1 MSKFPELMNEI
12 ATLKNECIT
21 ATKQV
26 SENDEKIHA
35 SIDKTVDNLES
46 SLDVCSYPNR
56 EVQIPLSKIYTEDI
70 PHEHNDELMIK
81 VVDRFNS
88 FKSAFENTS
97 QKLTDLIHDYRKKL
111 NDLGEPVTNIKNETD
126 KLYPK
131 FKEAINILAQPLS
144 IVVEGFEVEEFRKKN
159 FKDKEVLSKF
169 RELLD
174 QLKATFEKYNPALN
188 SFNEVSINLF
198 ETVSQSGDSFS
209 NFIEEKML
217 EKIKQIPGILNEGIA
232 IIPETSKSLNKF
244 NEEIKNKGGDR
255 EAKYDEILTKVLNVT
270 RKIDNQVFNSS
281 KSIENDF
288 RTLEGK
294 VSTVKKDIEGKGDSF
309 NQYVKILKEEG
320 KKIIDIV
327 NEIRKLFD
335 KGPVQIKFDDKDIQF
350 PFYEYAKRLNKGFEK
365 IEEIKEE
372 VQKPMKLVMVVL
384 GDQINTV
391 TLDLLFIMD
400 ITESMQDLLDETRDS
415 IKYILD
421 KIKRDCPGI
430 DVRFA
435 YEGYRD
441 FADLKEGQV
450 YYTIDFETDMDVF
463 KSKLDEITCIGGG
476 DDAEDVAGGLN
487 AGLNMNWRSNARYAI
502 LIADAPGHGNQY
514 HTNEVQDDYE
524 SGDPNGLVL
533 EDIMEKYADNNI
545 NLCLT
550 KIDDYTDIMFEKMTK
565 AYKARSEKSTDK
577 PKIEIIEYEDD
588 EEIEA
593 KEKEEKEKKE
603 GKESKEK
610 KEKKRTMGNLV
621 AKTAIEIYNQYS
633 QKAEKANK

>member
-1 MSKFPELMNEI
+1 MNEI
-12 ATLKNECIT
+12 AKLKNECIIS
-21 ATKQV
+21 TKQV
-26 SENDEKIHA
+26 SENDEKIHQN
-35 SIDKTVDNLES
+35 IDKTVDNLEG
-46 SLDVCSYPNR
+46 SLDVCNYPNR

-70 PHEHNDELMIK
+70 PHANNDELMIK

-88 FKSAFENTS
+88 FKTAFEGTS
-97 QKLTDLIHDYRKKL
+97 QKLTELIYAYRQKL
-111 NDLGEPVTNIKNETD
+111 IGLAEPVSGIKNETD

-159 FKDKEVLSKF
+159 FKNPDVLNKF
-169 RELLD
+169 KQLLEE
-174 QLKATFEKYNPALN
+174 LKAAFEKYNPTLN
-188 SFNEVSINLF
+188 SFNEVTNNCF
-198 ETVSQSGDSFS
+198 DTVSQSGNSFS

-217 EKIKQIPGILNEGIA
+217 EKIKQIPGILNDGIS
-232 IIPETSKSLNKF
+232 IIPETSKNLNKF
-244 NEEIKNKGGDR
+244 NEEIKSKEGDTQKER
-255 EAKYDEILTKVLNVT
+255 EDKYDEILTKVLNMT
-270 RKIDNQVFNSS
+270 RKIDNQVYNSS

-288 RTLEGK
+288 KTLEEK
-294 VSTVKKDIEGKGDSF
+294 VSSVKKDIEGKGDSF
-309 NQYVKILKEEG
+309 NEYVKILKDEG

-335 KGPVQIKFDDKDIQF
+335 KGPVSIKFDDKDIEF

-400 ITESMQDLLDETRDS
+400 ITESMQDLLEETRDS

-421 KIKRDCPGI
+421 KIKRDSPGI

-441 FADLKEGQV
+441 FADLKEGQK
-450 YYTIDFETDMDVF
+450 YYTIDFETDLDLF
-463 KSKLDEITCIGGG
+463 KSKLNEITAIGGG

-487 AGLNMNWRSNARYAI
+487 AGLKMNWRSNARYAI

-514 HTNEVQDDYE
+514 HDNEVQDDYGD
-524 SGDPNGLVL
+524 GDPNGLVL
-533 EDIMEKYADNNI
+533 EELMEKYVDNNI

-550 KIDDYTDIMFEKMTK
+550 KIDEYTDIMFDRMMQ
-565 AYKARSEKSTDK
+565 AYRARSEQSVDK
-577 PKIEIIEYEDD
+577 PKIEVINYDEDEDTIED
-588 EEIEA
+588 
-593 KEKEEKEKKE
+593 KNK
-603 GKESKEK
+603 K

-621 AKTAIEIYNQYS
+621 AKTAIDIYNHYS
-633 QKAEKANK
+633 QKAEKK

>member
-1 MSKFPELMNEI
+1 MSNFAELMNEI
-12 ATLKNECIT
+12 ARLKNECIIS
-21 ATKQV
+21 TKQV
-26 SENDEKIHA
+26 SENDEKIHEN
-35 SIDKTVDNLES
+35 IDKTVDNLEG
-46 SLDVCSYPNR
+46 SLDVCYYPNR

-70 PHEHNDELMIK
+70 PHANNDELMIK

-88 FKSAFENTS
+88 FKTAFEGTS
-97 QKLTDLIHDYRKKL
+97 QKLTELIYAYRQKLSDLA
-111 NDLGEPVTNIKNETD
+111 EPVNGIKNETD
-126 KLYPK
+126 SLYPK
-131 FKEAINILAQPLS
+131 FKEALNILAQPLS

-159 FKDKEVLSKF
+159 FKNEEVLNKF
-169 RELLD
+169 KQLLD
-174 QLKATFEKYNPALN
+174 QLKLAFEKYNPTLN
-188 SFNEVSINLF
+188 SFNDVTNNLF
-198 ETVSQSGDSFS
+198 DTVSQSGNSFS

-217 EKIKQIPGILNEGIA
+217 EKIKQIPGILNDGIS
-232 IIPETSKSLNKF
+232 IIPETSKNINKF
-244 NEEIKNKGGDR
+244 NEEIKAKEGDTKQER
-255 EAKYDEILTKVLNVT
+255 EDKYDEILTKVLNMT

-288 RTLEGK
+288 KSLEEK
-294 VSTVKKDIEGKGDSF
+294 VSNVKKDIEGKGDSY
-309 NQYVKILKEEG
+309 NQYVQILKDEG

-335 KGPVQIKFDDKDIQF
+335 KGPVTIKFDDKDIEF

-421 KIKRDCPGI
+421 KIKRDSPGI

-441 FADLKEGQV
+441 FADLKEGQK
-450 YYTIDFETDMDVF
+450 YYTIDFETDLDLF
-463 KSKLDEITCIGGG
+463 KSKLDEITAIGGG
-476 DDAEDVAGGLN
+476 DDAEDVAGGMN

-502 LIADAPGHGNQY
+502 LIADAPGHGKQY
-514 HTNEVQDDYE
+514 HTEEVQDDYE

-533 EDIMEKYADNNI
+533 EELMEKYVDNNI

-550 KIDDYTDIMFEKMTK
+550 RIDEYTDIMFDRMIK
-565 AYKARSEKSTDK
+565 AYKARSEKSTEK
-577 PKIEIIEYEDD
+577 PKIEVINY
-588 EEIEA
+588 
-593 KEKEEKEKKE
+593 EEKYK
-603 GKESKEK
+603 
-610 KEKKRTMGNLV
+610 M
-621 AKTAIEIYNQYS
+621 EIDNYIYCTDSLLNW
-633 QKAEKANK
+633 

>member
-1 MSKFPELMNEI
+1 MSSFPELMNEI
-12 ATLKNECIT
+12 ARQKNECIT
-21 ATKQV
+21 STKQV
-26 SENDEKIHA
+26 SENDEKIH
-35 SIDKTVDNLES
+35 SIIDKTIDSLECS
-46 SLDVCSYPNR
+46 IDVCSYPNR

-70 PHEHNDELMIK
+70 PHANNDELMIK
-81 VVDRFNS
+81 VVERFNS
-88 FKSAFENTS
+88 YKSAFEDTS
-97 QKLTDLIHDYRKKL
+97 KQLTDLIYTYRKKL
-111 NDLGEPVTNIKNETD
+111 SDLKEPVTNIKNETD

-131 FKEAINILAQPLS
+131 FKEAINILAQPLT
-144 IVVEGFEVEEFRKKN
+144 IVVEGFEVEEFRKKQ
-159 FKDKEVLSKF
+159 FKNKDVLSKF
-169 RELLD
+169 KQLLD
-174 QLKATFEKYNPALN
+174 ELKATFDKYNPALDN
-188 SFNEVSINLF
+188 FNNVTNDLF
-198 ETVSQSGDSFS
+198 TTVSQSGTSFS

-232 IIPETSKSLNKF
+232 IIPETCKNINKF
-244 NEEIKNKGGDR
+244 NQEIKKKQGDTQKER
-255 EAKYDEILTKVLNVT
+255 EDKYDEILTKALNMT
-270 RKIDNQVFNSS
+270 RKVDNQVFNSN

-288 RTLEGK
+288 KTLEQK
-294 VSTVKKDIEGKGDSF
+294 VSSVKNDIEGKGDSY
-309 NQYVKILKEEG
+309 NNYVKILKDEG

-335 KGPVQIKFDDKDIQF
+335 LGPVNLKFDDKDIEF

-365 IEEIKEE
+365 IEEIKVE

-384 GDQINTV
+384 GNQINTV

-421 KIKRDCPGI
+421 KIKRDSPGI

-441 FADLKEGQV
+441 FADLKEGQK
-450 YYTIDFETDMDVF
+450 YYTIDFETDLDLF
-463 KSKLDEITCIGGG
+463 KSKLDGIKAIGGG

-487 AGLNMNWRSNARYAI
+487 SGLNMNWRSNARYAI
-502 LIADAPGHGNQY
+502 LIADAPAHGNQY
-514 HTNEVQDDYE
+514 HNQDVQDDYG

-533 EDIMEKYADNNI
+533 EELMEKYVDNNI

-550 KIDDYTDIMFEKMTK
+550 KIDEYTDIMFDKMIK
-565 AYKARSEKSTDK
+565 AYRARSEKSKDK
-577 PKIEIIEYEDD
+577 PRIEIINYE
-588 EEIEA
+588 EEEDIDIKA
-593 KEKEEKEKKE
+593 K
-603 GKESKEK
+603 S

-633 QKAEKANK
+633 KK

>member
-1 MSKFPELMNEI
+1 MSSFAEIMNEI
-12 ATLKNECIT
+12 ARLKNECI
-21 ATKQV
+21 ASTKQV
-26 SENDEKIHA
+26 SENDEKIHE
-35 SIDKTVDNLES
+35 SIDKTVDNLEC
-46 SLDVCSYPNR
+46 SLDVCNYPNR
-56 EVQIPLSKIYTEDI
+56 EVQLPLSKIYTEEI
-70 PHEHNDELMIK
+70 PHADNDELMIK
-81 VVDRFNS
+81 VVERFNS
-88 FKSAFENTS
+88 FKSAFEESS
-97 QKLTDLIHDYRKKL
+97 QKLTDLINAYRQKL
-111 NDLGEPVTNIKNETD
+111 TGLTEPVSNIHKETD
-126 KLYPK
+126 QLYPK
-131 FKEAINILAQPLS
+131 FKEALNILAQPLS

-159 FKDKEVLSKF
+159 FKSEEVLAKF
-169 RELLD
+169 RQLLEE
-174 QLKATFEKYNPALN
+174 LKAAFEKYNPSLK
-188 SFNEVSINLF
+188 SFNDVTNDLF
-198 ETVSQSGDSFS
+198 NTVSQSGNSFS

-217 EKIKQIPGILNEGIA
+217 EKIKQIPKILNEGIA
-232 IIPETSKSLNKF
+232 AIPETSKTLNNF
-244 NEEIKNKGGDR
+244 NEEIKKKKGDTQKER
-255 EAKYDEILTKVLNVT
+255 EDKYDEILTKILNIT
-270 RKIDNQVFNSS
+270 RKVDNQVSNSS
-281 KSIENDF
+281 NSIENDF
-288 RTLEGK
+288 KTLEEK
-294 VSTVKKDIEGKGDSF
+294 VSTVKNDIEGKGDSY

-335 KGPVQIKFDDKDIQF
+335 KGPVSIKFDDKNIEF

-441 FADLKEGQV
+441 FADLKAGQK
-450 YYTIDFETDMDVF
+450 YYTIDFETDLDLF
-463 KSKLDEITCIGGG
+463 KSKLNEITAIGGG

-487 AGLNMNWRSNARYAI
+487 AGLKMNWRSNARYAI

-514 HTNEVQDDYE
+514 HESDVQDDYGN
-524 SGDPNGLVL
+524 GDPNGLVIEEL
-533 EDIMEKYADNNI
+533 MEKYVDNNI

-550 KIDDYTDIMFEKMTK
+550 KIDDYTDIMFDKMMQ
-565 AYKARSEKSTDK
+565 AYKLRSAQSKDK
-577 PKIEIIEYEDD
+577 PKIEVINYDEDD
-588 EEIEA
+588 DTIED
-593 KEKEEKEKKE
+593 KNK
-603 GKESKEK
+603 K

-633 QKAEKANK
+633 QKADKK

>member
-1 MSKFPELMNEI
+1 MAKFAEIMNEI
-12 ATLKNECIT
+12 ARLKNECIIS
-21 ATKQV
+21 TKQV
-26 SENDEKIHA
+26 SENDEKIHDN
-35 SIDKTVDNLES
+35 IDKTVDNLES
-46 SLDVCSYPNR
+46 SLDVCYYPNR

-70 PHEHNDELMIK
+70 PHSNSDELMIK

-88 FKSAFENTS
+88 FKSAFEESS
-97 QKLTDLIHDYRKKL
+97 QKLTDLIYAYRRKL
-111 NDLGEPVTNIKNETD
+111 KDLGEPVNSIKNETD
-126 KLYPK
+126 RLYPK
-131 FKEAINILAQPLS
+131 FKEAINILAQPLT

-159 FKDKEVLSKF
+159 FKNEEVLAKF
-169 RELLD
+169 RQLLEE
-174 QLKATFEKYNPALN
+174 LKAAFEKYNPALN
-188 SFNEVSINLF
+188 SFNEVTNNLF
-198 ETVSQSGDSFS
+198 DTVSQSGNSFS

-217 EKIKQIPGILNEGIA
+217 EKIKQIPGILNEGISA
-232 IIPETSKSLNKF
+232 IPQTSKSINKF
-244 NEEIKNKGGDR
+244 NEEIKKKEGDTQKER
-255 EAKYDEILTKVLNVT
+255 EDKYDEILIKVLNMT
-270 RKIDNQVFNSS
+270 RKVDNQVFNSS

-288 RTLEGK
+288 KTLEEK
-294 VSTVKKDIEGKGDSF
+294 VSNVKKDIEDKGNSY
-309 NQYVKILKEEG
+309 NEYVKILKDEG

-335 KGPVQIKFDDKDIQF
+335 KGPVNIKFDDKDIEF

-421 KIKRDCPGI
+421 KIKRDSPGI

-441 FADLKEGQV
+441 FADLKEGQK
-450 YYTIDFETDMDVF
+450 YYTIDFETDLDLF
-463 KSKLDEITCIGGG
+463 KSKLDEIRAIGGG

-514 HTNEVQDDYE
+514 HDAEVQDDYGN
-524 SGDPNGLVL
+524 GDPNGLVL
-533 EDIMEKYADNNI
+533 EELMEKYVDNNI

-550 KIDDYTDIMFEKMTK
+550 KIDEYTDIMFDRMMQ
-565 AYKARSEKSTDK
+565 AYKARSEKSQDK
-577 PKIEIIEYEDD
+577 PKIEVINYD
-588 EEIEA
+588 EEDSNMIDD
-593 KEKEEKEKKE
+593 KNKNQ
-603 GKESKEK
+603 

-621 AKTAIEIYNQYS
+621 AKTAIEIYNHYS
-633 QKAEKANK
+633 QKAEKSANQGAK

>member
-1 MSKFPELMNEI
+1 MSSFAEIMNEI
-12 ATLKNECIT
+12 ARLKNECI
-21 ATKQV
+21 ASTKQV
-26 SENDEKIHA
+26 SENDEKIHE
-35 SIDKTVDNLES
+35 SIDKTVDNLEC
-46 SLDVCSYPNR
+46 SLDVCNYPNR
-56 EVQIPLSKIYTEDI
+56 EVQLPLSKIYTEEI
-70 PHEHNDELMIK
+70 PHADNDELMIK
-81 VVDRFNS
+81 VVERFNS
-88 FKSAFENTS
+88 FKSAFEESS
-97 QKLTDLIHDYRKKL
+97 QKLTDLINAYRQKL
-111 NDLGEPVTNIKNETD
+111 TGLTEPVSNIHKETD
-126 KLYPK
+126 QLYPK
-131 FKEAINILAQPLS
+131 FKEALNILAQPLS

-159 FKDKEVLSKF
+159 FKSEEVLAKF
-169 RELLD
+169 RQLLEE
-174 QLKATFEKYNPALN
+174 LKAAFEKYNPSLK
-188 SFNEVSINLF
+188 SFNDVTNDLF
-198 ETVSQSGDSFS
+198 NTVSQSGNSFS

-217 EKIKQIPGILNEGIA
+217 EKIKQIPKILNEGIA
-232 IIPETSKSLNKF
+232 AIPETSKTINNF
-244 NEEIKNKGGDR
+244 NEEIKKKKGDTQKER
-255 EAKYDEILTKVLNVT
+255 EDKYDEILTKILNIT
-270 RKIDNQVFNSS
+270 RKVDNQVSNSS
-281 KSIENDF
+281 NSIENDF
-288 RTLEGK
+288 KTLEEK
-294 VSTVKKDIEGKGDSF
+294 VSTVKGDIEGKGDSY

-335 KGPVQIKFDDKDIQF
+335 KGPVSIKFDDKNIEF

-421 KIKRDCPGI
+421 KIKRDSPGI

-441 FADLKEGQV
+441 FADLKAGQK
-450 YYTIDFETDMDVF
+450 YYTIDFETDLDLF
-463 KSKLDEITCIGGG
+463 KSKLNEITAIGGG

-487 AGLNMNWRSNARYAI
+487 AGLKMNWRSNARYAI

-514 HTNEVQDDYE
+514 HDNEVQDDYGN
-524 SGDPNGLVL
+524 GDPNGLVI
-533 EDIMEKYADNNI
+533 EDLMEKYVDNNI

-550 KIDDYTDIMFEKMTK
+550 KIDDYTDIMFDKMMQ
-565 AYKARSEKSTDK
+565 AYKLRSAQSKDK
-577 PKIEIIEYEDD
+577 PKIEVINYDEDD
-588 EEIEA
+588 DTIED
-593 KEKEEKEKKE
+593 KNK
-603 GKESKEK
+603 K

-633 QKAEKANK
+633 QKADKK

>member
-1 MSKFPELMNEI
+1 MSSFAEIMNEI
-12 ATLKNECIT
+12 ARLKNECI
-21 ATKQV
+21 ASTKQV
-26 SENDEKIHA
+26 SENDEKIHE
-35 SIDKTVDNLES
+35 SIDKTVDNLEC
-46 SLDVCSYPNR
+46 SLDVCNYPNR
-56 EVQIPLSKIYTEDI
+56 EVQLPLSKIYTEEI
-70 PHEHNDELMIK
+70 PHADNDELMIK
-81 VVDRFNS
+81 VVERFNS
-88 FKSAFENTS
+88 FKSAFEESS
-97 QKLTDLIHDYRKKL
+97 QKLTDLINAYRQKL
-111 NDLGEPVTNIKNETD
+111 TGLTEPVSNIHKETD
-126 KLYPK
+126 QLYPK
-131 FKEAINILAQPLS
+131 FKEALNILAQPLS

-159 FKDKEVLSKF
+159 FKSEEVLAKF
-169 RELLD
+169 RQLLEE
-174 QLKATFEKYNPALN
+174 LKAAFEKYNPSLK
-188 SFNEVSINLF
+188 SFNDVTNDLF
-198 ETVSQSGDSFS
+198 NTVSQSGNSFS

-217 EKIKQIPGILNEGIA
+217 EKIKQIPKILNEGIA
-232 IIPETSKSLNKF
+232 AIPETSKTLNNF
-244 NEEIKNKGGDR
+244 NEEIKKKKGDTQKER
-255 EAKYDEILTKVLNVT
+255 EDKYDEILTKILNIT
-270 RKIDNQVFNSS
+270 RKVDNQVSNSS
-281 KSIENDF
+281 NSIENDF
-288 RTLEGK
+288 KTLEEK
-294 VSTVKKDIEGKGDSF
+294 VSTVKNDIEGKGDSY

-335 KGPVQIKFDDKDIQF
+335 KGPVSIKFDDKNIEF

-441 FADLKEGQV
+441 FADLKAGQK
-450 YYTIDFETDMDVF
+450 YYTIDFETDLDLF
-463 KSKLDEITCIGGG
+463 KSKLNEITAIGGG

-487 AGLNMNWRSNARYAI
+487 AGLKMNWRSNARYAI

-514 HTNEVQDDYE
+514 HDNEVQDDYGN
-524 SGDPNGLVL
+524 GDPNGLVI
-533 EDIMEKYADNNI
+533 EDLMEKYVDNNI

-550 KIDDYTDIMFEKMTK
+550 KIDDYTDIMFDKMMQ
-565 AYKARSEKSTDK
+565 AYKLRSAQSKDK
-577 PKIEIIEYEDD
+577 PKIEVINYEEDEDIIED
-588 EEIEA
+588 
-593 KEKEEKEKKE
+593 KNK
-603 GKESKEK
+603 K

-633 QKAEKANK
+633 QKADKK

>member
-1 MSKFPELMNEI
+1 MSSFPELMNEI
-12 ATLKNECIT
+12 ARQKNECIT
-21 ATKQV
+21 STKQV
-26 SENDEKIHA
+26 SENDEKIH
-35 SIDKTVDNLES
+35 SIIDKTIDSLECS
-46 SLDVCSYPNR
+46 IDVCSYPNR

-70 PHEHNDELMIK
+70 PHANNDELMIK
-81 VVDRFNS
+81 VVERFNS
-88 FKSAFENTS
+88 YKSAFEDTS
-97 QKLTDLIHDYRKKL
+97 KQLTDLIYTYRKKL
-111 NDLGEPVTNIKNETD
+111 SDLKEPVTNIKNETD

-131 FKEAINILAQPLS
+131 FKEAINILAQPLT
-144 IVVEGFEVEEFRKKN
+144 IVVEGFEVEEFRKKQ
-159 FKDKEVLSKF
+159 FKNKDVLSKF
-169 RELLD
+169 KQLLD
-174 QLKATFEKYNPALN
+174 ELKATFDKYNPALDN
-188 SFNEVSINLF
+188 FNNVTNDLF
-198 ETVSQSGDSFS
+198 TTVSQSGTSFS

-232 IIPETSKSLNKF
+232 IIPETCKNINKF
-244 NEEIKNKGGDR
+244 NQEIKKKQGDTQKER
-255 EAKYDEILTKVLNVT
+255 EDKYDEILTKALNMT
-270 RKIDNQVFNSS
+270 RKVDNQVFNSN

-288 RTLEGK
+288 KTLEQK
-294 VSTVKKDIEGKGDSF
+294 VSSVKNDIEGKGDSY
-309 NQYVKILKEEG
+309 NNYVKILKDEG

-335 KGPVQIKFDDKDIQF
+335 LGPVNLKFDDKDIEF

-365 IEEIKEE
+365 IEEIKVE

-384 GDQINTV
+384 GNQINTV

-421 KIKRDCPGI
+421 KIKRDSPGI

-441 FADLKEGQV
+441 FADLKEGQK
-450 YYTIDFETDMDVF
+450 YYTIDFETDLDLF
-463 KSKLDEITCIGGG
+463 KSKLDGIKAIGGG

-487 AGLNMNWRSNARYAI
+487 SGLNMNWRSNARYAI
-502 LIADAPGHGNQY
+502 LIADAPAHGNQY
-514 HTNEVQDDYE
+514 HTQEVQDDYG

-533 EDIMEKYADNNI
+533 EDLMEKYVDNNI

-550 KIDDYTDIMFEKMTK
+550 KIDEYTDIMFDKMIK
-565 AYKARSEKSTDK
+565 AYRARSEKSKDK
-577 PKIEIIEYEDD
+577 PRIEIINYE
-588 EEIEA
+588 EEEDIDIKA
-593 KEKEEKEKKE
+593 K
-603 GKESKEK
+603 S

-633 QKAEKANK
+633 KK

>member
-1 MSKFPELMNEI
+1 MSSFAEIMNEI
-12 ATLKNECIT
+12 ARLKNECI
-21 ATKQV
+21 ASTKQV
-26 SENDEKIHA
+26 SENDEKIHE
-35 SIDKTVDNLES
+35 SIDKTVDNLEC
-46 SLDVCSYPNR
+46 SLDVCNYPNR
-56 EVQIPLSKIYTEDI
+56 EVQLPLSKIYTEEI
-70 PHEHNDELMIK
+70 PHADNDELMIK
-81 VVDRFNS
+81 VVERFNS
-88 FKSAFENTS
+88 FKSAFEESS
-97 QKLTDLIHDYRKKL
+97 QKLTDLINAYRQKFTGL
-111 NDLGEPVTNIKNETD
+111 TEPVSNIHKETD
-126 KLYPK
+126 QLYPK
-131 FKEAINILAQPLS
+131 FKEALNILAQPLS

-159 FKDKEVLSKF
+159 FKSEEVLAKF
-169 RELLD
+169 RQLLEE
-174 QLKATFEKYNPALN
+174 LKAAFEKYNPSLK
-188 SFNEVSINLF
+188 SFNDVTNDLF
-198 ETVSQSGDSFS
+198 NTVSQSGNSFS

-217 EKIKQIPGILNEGIA
+217 EKIKQIPKILNEGIA
-232 IIPETSKSLNKF
+232 AIPETSKTLNNF
-244 NEEIKNKGGDR
+244 NEEIKKKKGDTQKER
-255 EAKYDEILTKVLNVT
+255 EDKYDEILTKILNIT
-270 RKIDNQVFNSS
+270 RKVDNQVSNSS
-281 KSIENDF
+281 NSIENDF
-288 RTLEGK
+288 KTLEEK
-294 VSTVKKDIEGKGDSF
+294 VSTVKNDIEGKGDSY

-335 KGPVQIKFDDKDIQF
+335 KGPVSIKFDDKNIEF

-441 FADLKEGQV
+441 FADLKAGQK
-450 YYTIDFETDMDVF
+450 YYTIDFETDLDLF
-463 KSKLDEITCIGGG
+463 KSKLNEITAIGGG

-487 AGLNMNWRSNARYAI
+487 AGLKMNWRSNARYAI

-514 HTNEVQDDYE
+514 HDNEVQDDYGN
-524 SGDPNGLVL
+524 GDPNGLVI
-533 EDIMEKYADNNI
+533 EDLMEKYVDNNI

-550 KIDDYTDIMFEKMTK
+550 KIDDYTDIMFDKMMQ
-565 AYKARSEKSTDK
+565 AYKLRSAQSKDK
-577 PKIEIIEYEDD
+577 PKIEVINYDEDD
-588 EEIEA
+588 DTIED
-593 KEKEEKEKKE
+593 KNK
-603 GKESKEK
+603 K

-633 QKAEKANK
+633 QKADKK

>member
-1 MSKFPELMNEI
+1 MSQFAELMNEI
-12 ATLKNECIT
+12 ARLKNESIIS
-21 ATKQV
+21 TKQV

-35 SIDKTVDNLES
+35 DIDKTIDNLES
-46 SLDVCSYPNR
+46 SLDVCNYPNR

-70 PHEHNDELMIK
+70 PHANNDELMIK

-88 FKSAFENTS
+88 FKSAFEESS
-97 QKLTDLIHDYRKKL
+97 QKLTDLILAYRQKL
-111 NDLGEPVTNIKNETD
+111 SGLAEPVNSIKNETD

-159 FKDKEVLSKF
+159 FKNEEVLAKF
-169 RELLD
+169 KSLLD
-174 QLKATFEKYNPALN
+174 ELKAAFEKYNPTLN
-188 SFNEVSINLF
+188 SFNEVTINLF
-198 ETVSQSGDSFS
+198 DTVSQSGNSFS

-217 EKIKQIPGILNEGIA
+217 EKIKQIPGILNEGFSA
-232 IIPETSKSLNKF
+232 IPDTSKKINKF
-244 NEEIKNKGGDR
+244 NEEIKNKKGDTQKER
-255 EAKYDEILTKVLNVT
+255 EDKYDEILTKVLNIT
-270 RKIDNQVFNSS
+270 RKVDNQVFNSS

-288 RTLEGK
+288 NFLEGK
-294 VSTVKKDIEGKGDSF
+294 VSTVKNDIEGKGDSY
-309 NQYVKILKEEG
+309 NQYVKILKDEG

-335 KGPVQIKFDDKDIQF
+335 KGPVTIKFDDKDIEF

-421 KIKRDCPGI
+421 KIKRDSPGI

-441 FADLKEGQV
+441 FADLKEGQK
-450 YYTIDFETDMDVF
+450 YYTIDFETDMDLF
-463 KSKLDEITCIGGG
+463 KSKLDEIKCIGGG

-502 LIADAPGHGNQY
+502 LIADAPGHGKQY
-514 HTNEVQDDYE
+514 HADDVQDDYMD
-524 SGDPNGLVL
+524 GDPNGLIIENL
-533 EDIMEKYADNNI
+533 MEKYVDNNI

-550 KIDDYTDIMFEKMTK
+550 KIDEYTDIMFDRMIQ
-565 AYKARSEKSTDK
+565 AYRDRAQKSTDK
-577 PKIEIIEYEDD
+577 PKIEVINYEED
-588 EEIEA
+588 EDTV
-593 KEKEEKEKKE
+593 EKK
-603 GKESKEK
+603 K
-610 KEKKRTMGNLV
+610 KEKKWTMGNLV
-621 AKTAIEIYNQYS
+621 AKTAIEIYNLYS
-633 QKAEKANK
+633 QKAEKAEKK

>member
-1 MSKFPELMNEI
+1 MSSFAEIMNEI
-12 ATLKNECIT
+12 ARLKNECI
-21 ATKQV
+21 ASTKQV
-26 SENDEKIHA
+26 SENDEKIHE
-35 SIDKTVDNLES
+35 SIDKTVDNLEC
-46 SLDVCSYPNR
+46 SLDVCNYPNR
-56 EVQIPLSKIYTEDI
+56 EVQLPLSKIYTEEI
-70 PHEHNDELMIK
+70 PHADNDELMIK
-81 VVDRFNS
+81 VVERFNS
-88 FKSAFENTS
+88 FKSAFEESS
-97 QKLTDLIHDYRKKL
+97 QKLTDLINAYRQKL
-111 NDLGEPVTNIKNETD
+111 TGLTEPVSNIHKETD
-126 KLYPK
+126 QLYPK
-131 FKEAINILAQPLS
+131 FKEALNILAQPLS

-159 FKDKEVLSKF
+159 FKSEEVLAKF
-169 RELLD
+169 RQLLEE
-174 QLKATFEKYNPALN
+174 LKAAFEKYNPSLK
-188 SFNEVSINLF
+188 SFNDVTNDLF
-198 ETVSQSGDSFS
+198 NTVSQSGNSFS

-217 EKIKQIPGILNEGIA
+217 EKIKQIPKILNEGIA
-232 IIPETSKSLNKF
+232 AIPETSKTINNF
-244 NEEIKNKGGDR
+244 NEEIKKKKGDTQKER
-255 EAKYDEILTKVLNVT
+255 EDKYDEILTKILNIT
-270 RKIDNQVFNSS
+270 RKVDNQVSNSS
-281 KSIENDF
+281 NSIENDF
-288 RTLEGK
+288 KTLEEK
-294 VSTVKKDIEGKGDSF
+294 VSTVKNDIEGKGDSY

-335 KGPVQIKFDDKDIQF
+335 KGPVSIKFDDKNIEF

-421 KIKRDCPGI
+421 KIKRDSPGI

-441 FADLKEGQV
+441 FADLKAGQK
-450 YYTIDFETDMDVF
+450 YYTIDFETDLDLF
-463 KSKLDEITCIGGG
+463 KSKLNEITAIGGG

-487 AGLNMNWRSNARYAI
+487 AGLKMNWRSNARYAI

-514 HTNEVQDDYE
+514 HDNEVQDDYGN
-524 SGDPNGLVL
+524 GDPNGLVI
-533 EDIMEKYADNNI
+533 EDLMEKYVDNNI

-550 KIDDYTDIMFEKMTK
+550 KIDDYTDIMFDKMMQ
-565 AYKARSEKSTDK
+565 AYKLRSAQSKDK
-577 PKIEIIEYEDD
+577 PKIEVINYDEDD
-588 EEIEA
+588 DTIED
-593 KEKEEKEKKE
+593 KNK
-603 GKESKEK
+603 K

-633 QKAEKANK
+633 QKADKK

>member
-1 MSKFPELMNEI
+1 MSSFAEIMNEI
-12 ATLKNECIT
+12 ARLKNECI
-21 ATKQV
+21 ASTKQL
-26 SENDEKIHA
+26 SENDEKIHE
-35 SIDKTVDNLES
+35 SIDKTVDNLEC
-46 SLDVCSYPNR
+46 SLDVCNYPNR
-56 EVQIPLSKIYTEDI
+56 EVQLPLSKIYTEEI
-70 PHEHNDELMIK
+70 PHADNDELMIK
-81 VVDRFNS
+81 VVERFNS
-88 FKSAFENTS
+88 FKSAFEESS
-97 QKLTDLIHDYRKKL
+97 QKLTDLINAYRQKL
-111 NDLGEPVTNIKNETD
+111 TGLTEPVSNIHKETD
-126 KLYPK
+126 QLYPK
-131 FKEAINILAQPLS
+131 FKEALNILAQPLS

-159 FKDKEVLSKF
+159 FKSEEVLAKF
-169 RELLD
+169 RQLLEE
-174 QLKATFEKYNPALN
+174 LKAAFEKYNPSLK
-188 SFNEVSINLF
+188 SFNDVTNDLF
-198 ETVSQSGDSFS
+198 NTVSQSGNSFS

-217 EKIKQIPGILNEGIA
+217 EKIKQIPKILNEGIA
-232 IIPETSKSLNKF
+232 AIPETSKTLNNF
-244 NEEIKNKGGDR
+244 NEEIKKKKGDTQKER
-255 EAKYDEILTKVLNVT
+255 EDKYDEILTKILNIT
-270 RKIDNQVFNSS
+270 RKVDNQVSNSS
-281 KSIENDF
+281 NSIENDF
-288 RTLEGK
+288 KTLEEK
-294 VSTVKKDIEGKGDSF
+294 VSTVKNDIEGKGDSY

-335 KGPVQIKFDDKDIQF
+335 KGPVSINFDDKNIEF

-441 FADLKEGQV
+441 FADLKAGQK
-450 YYTIDFETDMDVF
+450 YYTIDFETDLDLF
-463 KSKLDEITCIGGG
+463 KSKLNEITAIGGG

-487 AGLNMNWRSNARYAI
+487 AGLKMNWRSNARYAI

-514 HTNEVQDDYE
+514 HDNEVQDDYGN
-524 SGDPNGLVL
+524 GDPNGLVI
-533 EDIMEKYADNNI
+533 EDLMEKYVDNNI

-550 KIDDYTDIMFEKMTK
+550 KIDDYTDIMFDKMMQ
-565 AYKARSEKSTDK
+565 AYKLRSAQSKDK
-577 PKIEIIEYEDD
+577 PKIEVINYDEDD
-588 EEIEA
+588 DTIED
-593 KEKEEKEKKE
+593 KNK
-603 GKESKEK
+603 K

-633 QKAEKANK
+633 QKADKK

>member
-1 MSKFPELMNEI
+1 MAKFAEIMNEI
-12 ATLKNECIT
+12 ARLKNECIIS
-21 ATKQV
+21 TKQV
-26 SENDEKIHA
+26 SENDEKIHDN
-35 SIDKTVDNLES
+35 IDKTVDNLES
-46 SLDVCSYPNR
+46 SLDVCYYPNR

-70 PHEHNDELMIK
+70 PHSNSDELMVK

-88 FKSAFENTS
+88 FKSAFEESS
-97 QKLTDLIHDYRKKL
+97 QKLTDLIYAYRQKL
-111 NDLGEPVTNIKNETD
+111 KDLGEPVNSIKNETD
-126 KLYPK
+126 RLYPK
-131 FKEAINILAQPLS
+131 FKEAINILAQPLT

-159 FKDKEVLSKF
+159 FKNEEVLAKF
-169 RELLD
+169 RQLLEE
-174 QLKATFEKYNPALN
+174 LKAAFEKYNPALN
-188 SFNEVSINLF
+188 SFNEVTNNLF
-198 ETVSQSGDSFS
+198 DTVSQSGNSFS

-217 EKIKQIPGILNEGIA
+217 EKIKQIPGILNEGISA
-232 IIPETSKSLNKF
+232 IPQTSKSINKF
-244 NEEIKNKGGDR
+244 NEEIKKKEGDTQKER
-255 EAKYDEILTKVLNVT
+255 EDKYDEILIKVLNMT
-270 RKIDNQVFNSS
+270 RKVDNQVFNSS

-288 RTLEGK
+288 KTLEEK
-294 VSTVKKDIEGKGDSF
+294 VSNVKKDIEDKGNSY
-309 NQYVKILKEEG
+309 NEYVKILKDEG

-335 KGPVQIKFDDKDIQF
+335 KGPVSIKFDDKDIEF

-421 KIKRDCPGI
+421 KIKRDSPGI

-441 FADLKEGQV
+441 FADLKEGQK
-450 YYTIDFETDMDVF
+450 YYTIDFETDLDLF
-463 KSKLDEITCIGGG
+463 KSKLDEIKAIGGG

-514 HTNEVQDDYE
+514 HDAEVQDDYGN
-524 SGDPNGLVL
+524 GDPNGLVL
-533 EDIMEKYADNNI
+533 EELMEKYVDNNI

-550 KIDDYTDIMFEKMTK
+550 KIDEYTDIMFDRMMQ
-565 AYKARSEKSTDK
+565 AYKARSEKSQDK
-577 PKIEIIEYEDD
+577 PKIEVINYD
-588 EEIEA
+588 EEDSNMIDN
-593 KEKEEKEKKE
+593 KNKNQ
-603 GKESKEK
+603 

-621 AKTAIEIYNQYS
+621 AKTAIEIYNHYS
-633 QKAEKANK
+633 QKAEKSANQGAK

>member
-1 MSKFPELMNEI
+1 MSSFAEIMNEI
-12 ATLKNECIT
+12 ARLKNECI
-21 ATKQV
+21 ASTKQV
-26 SENDEKIHA
+26 SENDEKIHE
-35 SIDKTVDNLES
+35 SIDKTVDNLEC
-46 SLDVCSYPNR
+46 SLDVCNYPNR
-56 EVQIPLSKIYTEDI
+56 EVQLPLSKIYTEEI
-70 PHEHNDELMIK
+70 PHADNDELMIK
-81 VVDRFNS
+81 VVERFNS
-88 FKSAFENTS
+88 FKSAFEESS
-97 QKLTDLIHDYRKKL
+97 QKLTDLINAYRQKL
-111 NDLGEPVTNIKNETD
+111 TGLTEPVSNIHKETD
-126 KLYPK
+126 QLYPK
-131 FKEAINILAQPLS
+131 FKEALNILAQPLS

-159 FKDKEVLSKF
+159 FKSEEVLAKF
-169 RELLD
+169 RQLLEE
-174 QLKATFEKYNPALN
+174 LKAAFEKYNPSLK
-188 SFNEVSINLF
+188 SFNDVTNDLF
-198 ETVSQSGDSFS
+198 NTVSQSGNSFS

-217 EKIKQIPGILNEGIA
+217 EKIKQIPKILNEGIA
-232 IIPETSKSLNKF
+232 AIPETSKTLNNF
-244 NEEIKNKGGDR
+244 NEEIKKKKGDTQKER
-255 EAKYDEILTKVLNVT
+255 EDKYDEILTKILNIT
-270 RKIDNQVFNSS
+270 RKVDNQVSNSS
-281 KSIENDF
+281 NSIENDF
-288 RTLEGK
+288 KTLEEK
-294 VSTVKKDIEGKGDSF
+294 VSTVKNDIEGKGDSY

-335 KGPVQIKFDDKDIQF
+335 KGPVSIKFDDKNIEF

-421 KIKRDCPGI
+421 KIKRDSPGI

-441 FADLKEGQV
+441 FADLKAGQK
-450 YYTIDFETDMDVF
+450 YYTIDFETDLDLF
-463 KSKLDEITCIGGG
+463 KSKLNEITAIGGG

-487 AGLNMNWRSNARYAI
+487 AGLKMNWRSNARYAI

-514 HTNEVQDDYE
+514 HDNEVQDDYGN
-524 SGDPNGLVL
+524 GDPNGLVI
-533 EDIMEKYADNNI
+533 EDLMEKYVDNNI

-550 KIDDYTDIMFEKMTK
+550 KIDDYTDIMFDKMMQ
-565 AYKARSEKSTDK
+565 AYKLRSAQSKDK
-577 PKIEIIEYEDD
+577 PKIEVINYDEDD
-588 EEIEA
+588 DTIEN
-593 KEKEEKEKKE
+593 KNK
-603 GKESKEK
+603 K

-633 QKAEKANK
+633 QKADKK

>member
-1 MSKFPELMNEI
+1 MAKFAEIMNEI
-12 ATLKNECIT
+12 ARLKNECIIS
-21 ATKQV
+21 TKQV
-26 SENDEKIHA
+26 SENDEKIHDN
-35 SIDKTVDNLES
+35 IDKTVNNLES
-46 SLDVCSYPNR
+46 SLDVCYYPNR

-70 PHEHNDELMIK
+70 PHSNSDELMIK

-88 FKSAFENTS
+88 FKSAFEESS
-97 QKLTDLIHDYRKKL
+97 QKLTDLIYAYRQKL
-111 NDLGEPVTNIKNETD
+111 KDLGEPVNSIKNETD
-126 KLYPK
+126 RLYPK
-131 FKEAINILAQPLS
+131 FKEAINILAQPLT

-159 FKDKEVLSKF
+159 FKNEEVLAKF
-169 RELLD
+169 RQLLEE
-174 QLKATFEKYNPALN
+174 LKAAFEKYNPALN
-188 SFNEVSINLF
+188 SFNEVTNNLF
-198 ETVSQSGDSFS
+198 DTVSQSGNSFS

-217 EKIKQIPGILNEGIA
+217 EKIKQIPGILNEGISA
-232 IIPETSKSLNKF
+232 IPQTSKSINKF
-244 NEEIKNKGGDR
+244 NEEIKKKEGDTQKER
-255 EAKYDEILTKVLNVT
+255 EDKYDEILIKVLNMT
-270 RKIDNQVFNSS
+270 RKVDNQVFNSS

-288 RTLEGK
+288 KTLEEK
-294 VSTVKKDIEGKGDSF
+294 VSSVKKDIEDKGNSY
-309 NQYVKILKEEG
+309 NEYVKILKDEG

-335 KGPVQIKFDDKDIQF
+335 KGPVSIKFDDKDIEF

-421 KIKRDCPGI
+421 KIKRDSPGI
-430 DVRFA
+430 YVRFA

-441 FADLKEGQV
+441 FADLKEGQK
-450 YYTIDFETDMDVF
+450 YYTIDFETDLDLF
-463 KSKLDEITCIGGG
+463 KSKLDEIKAIGGG

-514 HTNEVQDDYE
+514 HDAEVQDDYGN
-524 SGDPNGLVL
+524 GDPNGLVL
-533 EDIMEKYADNNI
+533 EELMEKYVDNNI

-550 KIDDYTDIMFEKMTK
+550 KIDEYTDIMFDRMMQ
-565 AYKARSEKSTDK
+565 AYKARSEKSQDK
-577 PKIEIIEYEDD
+577 PKIEVINYD
-588 EEIEA
+588 EEDSNMIDD
-593 KEKEEKEKKE
+593 KNKNQ
-603 GKESKEK
+603 

-621 AKTAIEIYNQYS
+621 AKTAIEIYNHYS
-633 QKAEKANK
+633 QKAEKSANQGAK

>member
-1 MSKFPELMNEI
+1 MSSFAEIMNEI
-12 ATLKNECIT
+12 ARLKNECI
-21 ATKQV
+21 ASTKQV
-26 SENDEKIHA
+26 SENDEKIHE
-35 SIDKTVDNLES
+35 SIDKTVDNLEC
-46 SLDVCSYPNR
+46 SLDVCNYPNR
-56 EVQIPLSKIYTEDI
+56 EVQLPLSKIYTEEI
-70 PHEHNDELMIK
+70 PHADNDELMIK
-81 VVDRFNS
+81 VIERFNS
-88 FKSAFENTS
+88 FKSAFEESS
-97 QKLTDLIHDYRKKL
+97 QKLTDLINAYRQKL
-111 NDLGEPVTNIKNETD
+111 SGLTEPVSNIHKETD
-126 KLYPK
+126 QLYPK
-131 FKEAINILAQPLS
+131 FKEALNILAQPLS

-159 FKDKEVLSKF
+159 FKSEEVLAKF
-169 RELLD
+169 RQLLEE
-174 QLKATFEKYNPALN
+174 LKAAFEKYNPSLK
-188 SFNEVSINLF
+188 SFNDVTNDLF
-198 ETVSQSGDSFS
+198 NTVSQSGNSFS

-217 EKIKQIPGILNEGIA
+217 EKIKQIPKILNEGIA
-232 IIPETSKSLNKF
+232 AIPETSKTLNNF
-244 NEEIKNKGGDR
+244 NEEIKKKKGDTQKER
-255 EAKYDEILTKVLNVT
+255 EDKYDEILTKILNIT
-270 RKIDNQVFNSS
+270 RKVDNQVSNSS
-281 KSIENDF
+281 NSIENDF
-288 RTLEGK
+288 KTLEEK
-294 VSTVKKDIEGKGDSF
+294 VSTVKNDIEGKGDSY

-335 KGPVQIKFDDKDIQF
+335 KGPVSIKFDDKNIEF

-441 FADLKEGQV
+441 FADLKAGQK
-450 YYTIDFETDMDVF
+450 YYTIDFKTDLDLF
-463 KSKLDEITCIGGG
+463 KSKLNEITAIGGG

-487 AGLNMNWRSNARYAI
+487 AGLKMNWRSNARYAI

-514 HTNEVQDDYE
+514 HDNEVQDDYGN
-524 SGDPNGLVL
+524 GDPNGLVI
-533 EDIMEKYADNNI
+533 EDLMEKYVDNNI

-550 KIDDYTDIMFEKMTK
+550 KIDDYTDIMFDKMMQ
-565 AYKARSEKSTDK
+565 AYKLRSAQSKDK
-577 PKIEIIEYEDD
+577 PKIEVINYDEDD
-588 EEIEA
+588 DTIED
-593 KEKEEKEKKE
+593 KNK
-603 GKESKEK
+603 K

-633 QKAEKANK
+633 QKADKK

>member
-1 MSKFPELMNEI
+1 MAKFAEIMNEI
-12 ATLKNECIT
+12 ARLKNECIIS
-21 ATKQV
+21 TKQV
-26 SENDEKIHA
+26 SENDEKIHDN
-35 SIDKTVDNLES
+35 IDKTVDNLES
-46 SLDVCSYPNR
+46 SLDVCYYPNR

-70 PHEHNDELMIK
+70 PHSNSDELMIK

-88 FKSAFENTS
+88 FKSAFEESS
-97 QKLTDLIHDYRKKL
+97 QKLTDLIYAYRQKL
-111 NDLGEPVTNIKNETD
+111 KDLGEPVNSIKNETD
-126 KLYPK
+126 RLYPK
-131 FKEAINILAQPLS
+131 FKEAINILAQPLT

-159 FKDKEVLSKF
+159 FKNEEVLAKF
-169 RELLD
+169 RQLLEE
-174 QLKATFEKYNPALN
+174 LKAAFEKYNPALN
-188 SFNEVSINLF
+188 SFNEVTNNLF
-198 ETVSQSGDSFS
+198 DTVSQSGNSFS

-217 EKIKQIPGILNEGIA
+217 EKIKQIPGILNEGISA
-232 IIPETSKSLNKF
+232 IPQTSKSINKF
-244 NEEIKNKGGDR
+244 NEEIKKKEGDTQKER
-255 EAKYDEILTKVLNVT
+255 EDKYDEILIKVLNMT
-270 RKIDNQVFNSS
+270 RKVDNQVFNSS

-288 RTLEGK
+288 KTLEEK
-294 VSTVKKDIEGKGDSF
+294 VSNVKKDIEDKGNSY
-309 NQYVKILKEEG
+309 NEYVKILKDEG

-335 KGPVQIKFDDKDIQF
+335 KGPVSIKFDDKDIEF

-421 KIKRDCPGI
+421 KIKRDSPGI

-441 FADLKEGQV
+441 FADLKEGQK
-450 YYTIDFETDMDVF
+450 YYTIDFETDLDLF
-463 KSKLDEITCIGGG
+463 KSKLDEIKAIGGG

-514 HTNEVQDDYE
+514 HDAEVQDDYGN
-524 SGDPNGLVL
+524 GDPNGLVL
-533 EDIMEKYADNNI
+533 EELMEKYVDNNI

-550 KIDDYTDIMFEKMTK
+550 KIDEYTDIMFDRMMQ
-565 AYKARSEKSTDK
+565 AYKARSEKSQDK
-577 PKIEIIEYEDD
+577 PKIEVINYD
-588 EEIEA
+588 EEDSNMIDD
-593 KEKEEKEKKE
+593 KNKNQ
-603 GKESKEK
+603 

-633 QKAEKANK
+633 QKADKK

>member
-1 MSKFPELMNEI
+1 MSSFAEIMNEI
-12 ATLKNECIT
+12 ARLKNECI
-21 ATKQV
+21 ASTKQL
-26 SENDEKIHA
+26 SENDEKIHE
-35 SIDKTVDNLES
+35 SIDKTVDNLEC
-46 SLDVCSYPNR
+46 SLDVCNYPNR
-56 EVQIPLSKIYTEDI
+56 EVQLPLSKIYTEEI
-70 PHEHNDELMIK
+70 PHADNDELMIK
-81 VVDRFNS
+81 VVERFNS
-88 FKSAFENTS
+88 FKSAFEESS
-97 QKLTDLIHDYRKKL
+97 QKLTDLINAYRQKL
-111 NDLGEPVTNIKNETD
+111 SGLTEPVSNIHKETD
-126 KLYPK
+126 QLYPK
-131 FKEAINILAQPLS
+131 FKEALNILAQPLS

-159 FKDKEVLSKF
+159 FKSEEVLAKF
-169 RELLD
+169 RQLLEEL
-174 QLKATFEKYNPALN
+174 KTAFEKYNPSLK
-188 SFNEVSINLF
+188 SFNDVTNDLF
-198 ETVSQSGDSFS
+198 NTVSQSGNSFS

-217 EKIKQIPGILNEGIA
+217 EKIKQIPKILNEGIA
-232 IIPETSKSLNKF
+232 AIPETSKTLNNF
-244 NEEIKNKGGDR
+244 NEEIKKKKGDTQKER
-255 EAKYDEILTKVLNVT
+255 EDKYDEILTKILNIT
-270 RKIDNQVFNSS
+270 RKVDNQVSNSS
-281 KSIENDF
+281 NSIENDF
-288 RTLEGK
+288 KTLEEK
-294 VSTVKKDIEGKGDSF
+294 VSTVKNDIEGKGDSY

-335 KGPVQIKFDDKDIQF
+335 KGPVSIKFDDKNIEF

-441 FADLKEGQV
+441 FADLKAGQK
-450 YYTIDFETDMDVF
+450 YYTIDFETDLDLF
-463 KSKLDEITCIGGG
+463 KSKLNEITAIGGG

-487 AGLNMNWRSNARYAI
+487 AGLKMNWRSNARYAI

-514 HTNEVQDDYE
+514 HDNEVQDDYGN
-524 SGDPNGLVL
+524 GDPNGLVI
-533 EDIMEKYADNNI
+533 EDLMEKYVDNNI

-550 KIDDYTDIMFEKMTK
+550 KIDDYTDIMFDKMMQ
-565 AYKARSEKSTDK
+565 AYKLRSAQSKDK
-577 PKIEIIEYEDD
+577 PKIEVINYDEDD
-588 EEIEA
+588 DTIED
-593 KEKEEKEKKE
+593 KNK
-603 GKESKEK
+603 K

-633 QKAEKANK
+633 QKADKK

>member
-1 MSKFPELMNEI
+1 MSSFPELMNEI
-12 ATLKNECIT
+12 ARQKNECIT
-21 ATKQV
+21 STKQV
-26 SENDEKIHA
+26 SENDEKIH
-35 SIDKTVDNLES
+35 SIIDKTIDSLECS
-46 SLDVCSYPNR
+46 IDVCSYPNR

-70 PHEHNDELMIK
+70 PHANNDELMIK
-81 VVDRFNS
+81 VVERFNS
-88 FKSAFENTS
+88 YKSAFEDTS
-97 QKLTDLIHDYRKKL
+97 KQLTDLIYTYRKKL
-111 NDLGEPVTNIKNETD
+111 SDLKEPVTNIKNETD

-131 FKEAINILAQPLS
+131 FKEAINILAQPLT
-144 IVVEGFEVEEFRKKN
+144 IVVEGFEVEEFRKKQ
-159 FKDKEVLSKF
+159 FKNKDVLSKF
-169 RELLD
+169 KQLLD
-174 QLKATFEKYNPALN
+174 ELKATFDKYNPALDN
-188 SFNEVSINLF
+188 FNNVTNDLF
-198 ETVSQSGDSFS
+198 TTVSQSGTSFS

-232 IIPETSKSLNKF
+232 IIPETCKNINKF
-244 NEEIKNKGGDR
+244 NQEIKKKQGDTQKER
-255 EAKYDEILTKVLNVT
+255 EDKYDEILTKALNMT
-270 RKIDNQVFNSS
+270 RKVDNQVFNSN

-288 RTLEGK
+288 KTLEQK
-294 VSTVKKDIEGKGDSF
+294 VSSVKNDIEGKGDSY
-309 NQYVKILKEEG
+309 NNYVKILKDEG

-335 KGPVQIKFDDKDIQF
+335 LGPVNLKFDDKDIEF

-365 IEEIKEE
+365 IEEIKVE

-384 GDQINTV
+384 GNQINTV

-421 KIKRDCPGI
+421 KIKRDSPGI

-441 FADLKEGQV
+441 FADLKEGQK
-450 YYTIDFETDMDVF
+450 YYTIDFETDLDLF
-463 KSKLDEITCIGGG
+463 KSKLDGIKAIGGG

-487 AGLNMNWRSNARYAI
+487 SGLNMNWRSNARYAI
-502 LIADAPGHGNQY
+502 LIADAPAHGNQY
-514 HTNEVQDDYE
+514 HTQDVQDDYG

-533 EDIMEKYADNNI
+533 EELMEKYVDNNI

-550 KIDDYTDIMFEKMTK
+550 KIDEYTDIMFDKMIK
-565 AYKARSEKSTDK
+565 AYRARSEKSKDK
-577 PKIEIIEYEDD
+577 PRIEIINYE
-588 EEIEA
+588 EEEDIDI
-593 KEKEEKEKKE
+593 KPK
-603 GKESKEK
+603 S

-633 QKAEKANK
+633 KK

>member
-1 MSKFPELMNEI
+1 MSSFAEIMNEI
-12 ATLKNECIT
+12 ARLKNECIT

-26 SENDEKIHA
+26 SENDEKIHEN
-35 SIDKTVDNLES
+35 IDKTVDNLEC
-46 SLDVCSYPNR
+46 SLDVCNYPNR
-56 EVQIPLSKIYTEDI
+56 EVQLPLSKIYTEDI
-70 PHEHNDELMIK
+70 PHADNDELMIK
-81 VVDRFNS
+81 VVERFNS
-88 FKSAFENTS
+88 FKSAFEESS
-97 QKLTDLIHDYRKKL
+97 QKLTDLINAYRQKL
-111 NDLGEPVTNIKNETD
+111 SGLSEPVSNIQKETD
-126 KLYPK
+126 NLYPK
-131 FKEAINILAQPLS
+131 FKEALNILAQPLS
-144 IVVEGFEVEEFRKKN
+144 VVVEGFEVEEFRKKN
-159 FKDKEVLSKF
+159 FKNEDVLAKF
-169 RELLD
+169 RQLLEE
-174 QLKATFEKYNPALN
+174 LKAAFEKYNPTLN
-188 SFNEVSINLF
+188 SFNEVTNDLF
-198 ETVSQSGDSFS
+198 NTVSQSGNSFS

-217 EKIKQIPGILNEGIA
+217 EKIKQIPGILNEGISA
-232 IIPETSKSLNKF
+232 IPQTSKSLNNF
-244 NEEIKNKGGDR
+244 NEEIKKKKGDTQKER
-255 EAKYDEILTKVLNVT
+255 EDKYDEILTKVLNIT
-270 RKIDNQVFNSS
+270 RKVDNQVSNSS
-281 KSIENDF
+281 NSIENDF
-288 RTLEGK
+288 KTLEEK
-294 VSTVKKDIEGKGDSF
+294 VSTVKNDIEGKGDSY

-335 KGPVQIKFDDKDIQF
+335 KGPVNIKFDDKNIEF

-421 KIKRDCPGI
+421 KIKRDSPGI

-441 FADLKEGQV
+441 FADLKAGQK
-450 YYTIDFETDMDVF
+450 YYTIDFETDLDLF
-463 KSKLDEITCIGGG
+463 KSKLNEITAIGGG

-487 AGLNMNWRSNARYAI
+487 AGLKMNWRSNARYAI

-514 HTNEVQDDYE
+514 HDNEVQDDYGN
-524 SGDPNGLVL
+524 GDPNGLVI
-533 EDIMEKYADNNI
+533 EDLMEKYVDNNI

-550 KIDDYTDIMFEKMTK
+550 KIDDYTDIMFDKMMQ
-565 AYKARSEKSTDK
+565 AYKLRSAQSKDK
-577 PKIEIIEYEDD
+577 PKIEVINYDEDD
-588 EEIEA
+588 DTIED
-593 KEKEEKEKKE
+593 KNK
-603 GKESKEK
+603 K

-633 QKAEKANK
+633 QKADKK

>member
-1 MSKFPELMNEI
+1 MSSFAEIMNEI
-12 ATLKNECIT
+12 ARLKNECI
-21 ATKQV
+21 ASTKQV
-26 SENDEKIHA
+26 SENDEKIHE
-35 SIDKTVDNLES
+35 SIDKTVDNLEC
-46 SLDVCSYPNR
+46 SLDVCNYPNR
-56 EVQIPLSKIYTEDI
+56 EVQLPLSKIYTEEI
-70 PHEHNDELMIK
+70 PHADNDELMIK
-81 VVDRFNS
+81 VVERFNS
-88 FKSAFENTS
+88 FKSAFEESS
-97 QKLTDLIHDYRKKL
+97 QKLTDLINAYRQKL
-111 NDLGEPVTNIKNETD
+111 TGLTEPVSNIHKETD
-126 KLYPK
+126 QLYPK
-131 FKEAINILAQPLS
+131 FKEALNILAQPLS

-159 FKDKEVLSKF
+159 FKSEEVLAKF
-169 RELLD
+169 RQLLEE
-174 QLKATFEKYNPALN
+174 LKAAFEKYNPSLK
-188 SFNEVSINLF
+188 SFNDVTNDLF
-198 ETVSQSGDSFS
+198 NTVSQSGNSFS

-217 EKIKQIPGILNEGIA
+217 EKIKQIPKILNEGIA
-232 IIPETSKSLNKF
+232 AIPETSKTLNNF
-244 NEEIKNKGGDR
+244 NEEIKKKKGDTQKER
-255 EAKYDEILTKVLNVT
+255 EDKYDEILTKILNIT
-270 RKIDNQVFNSS
+270 RKVDNQVSNSS
-281 KSIENDF
+281 NSIENDF
-288 RTLEGK
+288 KTLEEK
-294 VSTVKKDIEGKGDSF
+294 VSTVKNDIEGKGDSY

-335 KGPVQIKFDDKDIQF
+335 KGPVSIKFDDKNIEF

-421 KIKRDCPGI
+421 KIKRDSPGI

-441 FADLKEGQV
+441 FADLKAGQK
-450 YYTIDFETDMDVF
+450 YYAIDFETDLDLF
-463 KSKLDEITCIGGG
+463 KSKLNEITAIGGG

-487 AGLNMNWRSNARYAI
+487 AGLKMNWRSNARYAI

-514 HTNEVQDDYE
+514 HDNEVQDDYGN
-524 SGDPNGLVL
+524 GDPNGLVI
-533 EDIMEKYADNNI
+533 EDLMEKYVDNNI

-550 KIDDYTDIMFEKMTK
+550 KIDDYTDIMFDKMMQ
-565 AYKARSEKSTDK
+565 AYKLRSAQSKDK
-577 PKIEIIEYEDD
+577 PKIEVINYDEDD
-588 EEIEA
+588 DTIED
-593 KEKEEKEKKE
+593 KNK
-603 GKESKEK
+603 K

-633 QKAEKANK
+633 QKAEKSNNK

>member
-1 MSKFPELMNEI
+1 MSSFAEIMNEI
-12 ATLKNECIT
+12 ARLKNECI
-21 ATKQV
+21 ASTKQV
-26 SENDEKIHA
+26 SENDEKIHE
-35 SIDKTVDNLES
+35 SIDKTVDNLEC
-46 SLDVCSYPNR
+46 SLDVCNYPNR
-56 EVQIPLSKIYTEDI
+56 EVQLPLSKIYTEEI
-70 PHEHNDELMIK
+70 PHADNDELMIK
-81 VVDRFNS
+81 VVERFNS
-88 FKSAFENTS
+88 FKSAFEESS
-97 QKLTDLIHDYRKKL
+97 QKLTDLINAYRQKL
-111 NDLGEPVTNIKNETD
+111 IGLIEPVSNIHKETD
-126 KLYPK
+126 QLYPK
-131 FKEAINILAQPLS
+131 FKEALNILAQPLS

-159 FKDKEVLSKF
+159 FKSEEVLAKF
-169 RELLD
+169 RQLLEE
-174 QLKATFEKYNPALN
+174 LKAAFEKYNPSLK
-188 SFNEVSINLF
+188 SFNDVTNDLF
-198 ETVSQSGDSFS
+198 NTVSQSGNSFS

-217 EKIKQIPGILNEGIA
+217 EKIKQIPKILNEGIA
-232 IIPETSKSLNKF
+232 AIPETSKTLNNF
-244 NEEIKNKGGDR
+244 NEEIKKKKGDTQKER
-255 EAKYDEILTKVLNVT
+255 EDKYDEILTKILNIT
-270 RKIDNQVFNSS
+270 RKVDNQVSNSS
-281 KSIENDF
+281 NSIENDF
-288 RTLEGK
+288 KTLEEK
-294 VSTVKKDIEGKGDSF
+294 VSTVKNDIEGKGDSY

-335 KGPVQIKFDDKDIQF
+335 KGPVSIKFDDKNIEF

-441 FADLKEGQV
+441 FADLKAGQK
-450 YYTIDFETDMDVF
+450 YYTIDFETDLDLF
-463 KSKLDEITCIGGG
+463 KSKLNEITAIGGG

-487 AGLNMNWRSNARYAI
+487 AGLKMNWRSNARYAI

-514 HTNEVQDDYE
+514 HDNEVQDDYGN
-524 SGDPNGLVL
+524 GDPNGLVI
-533 EDIMEKYADNNI
+533 EDLMEKYVDNNI

-550 KIDDYTDIMFEKMTK
+550 KIDDYTDIMFDKMMQ
-565 AYKARSEKSTDK
+565 AYKLRSAQSKDK
-577 PKIEIIEYEDD
+577 PKIEVINYDEDD
-588 EEIEA
+588 DTIED
-593 KEKEEKEKKE
+593 KNK
-603 GKESKEK
+603 K

-633 QKAEKANK
+633 QKADKK

>member
-1 MSKFPELMNEI
+1 MSSFAEIMNEI
-12 ATLKNECIT
+12 ARLKNECI
-21 ATKQV
+21 ASTKQV
-26 SENDEKIHA
+26 SENDEKIHE
-35 SIDKTVDNLES
+35 SIDKTVDNLEC
-46 SLDVCSYPNR
+46 SLDVCNYPNR
-56 EVQIPLSKIYTEDI
+56 EVQLPLSKIYTEEI
-70 PHEHNDELMIK
+70 PHADNDELMIK
-81 VVDRFNS
+81 VVEKFNS
-88 FKSAFENTS
+88 FKSAFEESS
-97 QKLTDLIHDYRKKL
+97 QKLTDLINAYRQKL
-111 NDLGEPVTNIKNETD
+111 TGLTEPVSNIHKETD
-126 KLYPK
+126 QLYPK
-131 FKEAINILAQPLS
+131 FKEALNILAQPLS

-159 FKDKEVLSKF
+159 FKSEEVLAKF
-169 RELLD
+169 RQLLEE
-174 QLKATFEKYNPALN
+174 LKAAFEKYNPSLK
-188 SFNEVSINLF
+188 SFNDVTNDLF
-198 ETVSQSGDSFS
+198 NTVSQSGNSFS

-217 EKIKQIPGILNEGIA
+217 EKIKQIPKILNEGIA
-232 IIPETSKSLNKF
+232 AIPETSKTLNNF
-244 NEEIKNKGGDR
+244 NEEIKKKKGDTQKER
-255 EAKYDEILTKVLNVT
+255 EDKYDEILTKILNIT
-270 RKIDNQVFNSS
+270 RKVDNQVSNSS
-281 KSIENDF
+281 NSIENDF
-288 RTLEGK
+288 KTLEEK
-294 VSTVKKDIEGKGDSF
+294 VSTVKNDIEGKGDSY

-335 KGPVQIKFDDKDIQF
+335 KGPVSIKFDDKNIEF

-421 KIKRDCPGI
+421 KIKRDSPGI

-441 FADLKEGQV
+441 FADLKAGQK
-450 YYTIDFETDMDVF
+450 YYTIDFETDLDLF
-463 KSKLDEITCIGGG
+463 KSKLNEITAIGGG

-487 AGLNMNWRSNARYAI
+487 AGLKMNWRSNARYAI

-514 HTNEVQDDYE
+514 HDNEVQDDYGN
-524 SGDPNGLVL
+524 GDPNGLVI
-533 EDIMEKYADNNI
+533 EDLMEKYVDNNI

-550 KIDDYTDIMFEKMTK
+550 KIDDYTDIMFDKMMQ
-565 AYKARSEKSTDK
+565 AYKLRSAQSKDK
-577 PKIEIIEYEDD
+577 PKIEVINYDEDD
-588 EEIEA
+588 DTIED
-593 KEKEEKEKKE
+593 KNK
-603 GKESKEK
+603 K

-633 QKAEKANK
+633 QKADKK

>member
-1 MSKFPELMNEI
+1 MSSFAEIMNEI
-12 ATLKNECIT
+12 ARLKNECI
-21 ATKQV
+21 ASTKQV
-26 SENDEKIHA
+26 SENDEKIHE
-35 SIDKTVDNLES
+35 SIDKTVDNLEC
-46 SLDVCSYPNR
+46 SLDVCNYPNR
-56 EVQIPLSKIYTEDI
+56 EVQLPLSKIYTEEI
-70 PHEHNDELMIK
+70 PHADNDELMIK
-81 VVDRFNS
+81 VVERFNS
-88 FKSAFENTS
+88 FKSAFEESS
-97 QKLTDLIHDYRKKL
+97 QKLTDLITAYRQKL
-111 NDLGEPVTNIKNETD
+111 SGLTEPVSNIHKETD
-126 KLYPK
+126 QLYPK
-131 FKEAINILAQPLS
+131 FKEALNILAQPLS

-159 FKDKEVLSKF
+159 FKSEEVLAKF
-169 RELLD
+169 RQLLEE
-174 QLKATFEKYNPALN
+174 LKAAFEKYNPSLK
-188 SFNEVSINLF
+188 SFNDVTNDLF
-198 ETVSQSGDSFS
+198 NTVSQSGNSFS

-217 EKIKQIPGILNEGIA
+217 EKIKQIPKILNEGIA
-232 IIPETSKSLNKF
+232 AIPETSKTLNNF
-244 NEEIKNKGGDR
+244 NEEIKKKKGDTQKER
-255 EAKYDEILTKVLNVT
+255 EDKYDEILTKILNIT
-270 RKIDNQVFNSS
+270 RKVDNQVSNSS
-281 KSIENDF
+281 NSIENDF
-288 RTLEGK
+288 KTLEEK
-294 VSTVKKDIEGKGDSF
+294 VSTVKNDIEGKGDSY

-335 KGPVQIKFDDKDIQF
+335 KGPVSIKFDDKNIEF

-441 FADLKEGQV
+441 FADLKAGQK
-450 YYTIDFETDMDVF
+450 YYTIDFETDLDLF
-463 KSKLDEITCIGGG
+463 KSKLNEITAIGGG

-487 AGLNMNWRSNARYAI
+487 AGLKMNWRSNARYAI

-514 HTNEVQDDYE
+514 HDNEVQDDYGN
-524 SGDPNGLVL
+524 GDPNGLVI
-533 EDIMEKYADNNI
+533 EDLMEKYVDNNI

-550 KIDDYTDIMFEKMTK
+550 KIDDYTDIMFDKMMQ
-565 AYKARSEKSTDK
+565 AYKLRSAQSKDK
-577 PKIEIIEYEDD
+577 PKIEVINYDEDD
-588 EEIEA
+588 DTIED
-593 KEKEEKEKKE
+593 KNK
-603 GKESKEK
+603 K

-633 QKAEKANK
+633 QKADKK

>member
-1 MSKFPELMNEI
+1 MSSFAEIMNEI
-12 ATLKNECIT
+12 ARLKNECIT

-26 SENDEKIHA
+26 SENDEKIHEN
-35 SIDKTVDNLES
+35 IDKTVDNLEC
-46 SLDVCSYPNR
+46 SLDVCNYPNR
-56 EVQIPLSKIYTEDI
+56 EVQLPLSKIYTEDI
-70 PHEHNDELMIK
+70 PHADNDELMIK
-81 VVDRFNS
+81 VVERFNS
-88 FKSAFENTS
+88 FKSAFEESS
-97 QKLTDLIHDYRKKL
+97 QKLTDLINAYRQKL
-111 NDLGEPVTNIKNETD
+111 SGLSEPVSNIQKETD
-126 KLYPK
+126 NLYPK
-131 FKEAINILAQPLS
+131 FKEALNILAQPLS
-144 IVVEGFEVEEFRKKN
+144 VVVEGFEVEEFRKKN
-159 FKDKEVLSKF
+159 FKNEDVLAKF
-169 RELLD
+169 RQLLEE
-174 QLKATFEKYNPALN
+174 LKAAFEKYNPTLN
-188 SFNEVSINLF
+188 SFNEVTNDLF
-198 ETVSQSGDSFS
+198 NTVSQSGNSFS

-217 EKIKQIPGILNEGIA
+217 EKIKQIPGILNEGISA
-232 IIPETSKSLNKF
+232 IPQTSKSLNNF
-244 NEEIKNKGGDR
+244 NEEIKKKKGDTQKER
-255 EAKYDEILTKVLNVT
+255 EDKYDEILTKVLNIT
-270 RKIDNQVFNSS
+270 RKVDNQVSNSS
-281 KSIENDF
+281 NSIENDF
-288 RTLEGK
+288 KTLEEK
-294 VSTVKKDIEGKGDSF
+294 VSTVKNDIEGKGDSY

-335 KGPVQIKFDDKDIQF
+335 KGPVNIKFDDKNIEF

-421 KIKRDCPGI
+421 KIKRDSPGI

-441 FADLKEGQV
+441 FADLKAGQK
-450 YYTIDFETDMDVF
+450 YYTIDFETDLDLF
-463 KSKLDEITCIGGG
+463 KSKLNEITAIGGG

-487 AGLNMNWRSNARYAI
+487 AGLKMNWRSNARYAI

-514 HTNEVQDDYE
+514 HDNEVQDDYGD
-524 SGDPNGLVL
+524 GDPNGLVL
-533 EDIMEKYADNNI
+533 EELMEKYVDNNI

-550 KIDDYTDIMFEKMTK
+550 KIDEYTDIMFDRMMQ
-565 AYKARSEKSTDK
+565 AYRARSEQSVDK
-577 PKIEIIEYEDD
+577 PKIEVINYEEDEDIIED
-588 EEIEA
+588 
-593 KEKEEKEKKE
+593 KNK
-603 GKESKEK
+603 K

-633 QKAEKANK
+633 QKADKK

>member
-1 MSKFPELMNEI
+1 M
-12 ATLKNECIT
+12 
-21 ATKQV
+21 
-26 SENDEKIHA
+26 
-35 SIDKTVDNLES
+35 
-46 SLDVCSYPNR
+46 
-56 EVQIPLSKIYTEDI
+56 
-70 PHEHNDELMIK
+70 
-81 VVDRFNS
+81 
-88 FKSAFENTS
+88 
-97 QKLTDLIHDYRKKL
+97 
-111 NDLGEPVTNIKNETD
+111 
-126 KLYPK
+126 
-131 FKEAINILAQPLS
+131 
-144 IVVEGFEVEEFRKKN
+144 
-159 FKDKEVLSKF
+159 
-169 RELLD
+169 D

-188 SFNEVSINLF
+188 SFNEVTNNLF

-232 IIPETSKSLNKF
+232 IIPETSKSLNKY

-288 RTLEGK
+288 KTLEGK

-421 KIKRDCPGI
+421 KIKRDSPGI

-550 KIDDYTDIMFEKMTK
+550 RIDDYTDIMFEKMTK

>member
-1 MSKFPELMNEI
+1 MAKFAETMNEI
-12 ATLKNECIT
+12 ARLKNECIIS
-21 ATKQV
+21 TKQV
-26 SENDEKIHA
+26 SENDEKIHDN
-35 SIDKTVDNLES
+35 IDKTVDNLES
-46 SLDVCSYPNR
+46 SLDVCYYPNR

-70 PHEHNDELMIK
+70 PHSNSDELMIK

-88 FKSAFENTS
+88 FKSAFEESS
-97 QKLTDLIHDYRKKL
+97 QKLTDLIYAYRQKL
-111 NDLGEPVTNIKNETD
+111 KDLGEPVNSIKNETD
-126 KLYPK
+126 RLYPK
-131 FKEAINILAQPLS
+131 FKEAINILAQPLT

-159 FKDKEVLSKF
+159 FKNEEVLAKF
-169 RELLD
+169 RQLLEE
-174 QLKATFEKYNPALN
+174 LKAAFEKYNPALN
-188 SFNEVSINLF
+188 SFNEVTNNLF
-198 ETVSQSGDSFS
+198 DTVSQSGNSFS

-217 EKIKQIPGILNEGIA
+217 EKIKQIPGILNEGISA
-232 IIPETSKSLNKF
+232 IPQTSKSINKF
-244 NEEIKNKGGDR
+244 NEEIKKKEGDTQKER
-255 EAKYDEILTKVLNVT
+255 EDKYDEILIKVLNMT
-270 RKIDNQVFNSS
+270 RKVDNQVFNSS

-288 RTLEGK
+288 KTLEEK
-294 VSTVKKDIEGKGDSF
+294 VSNVKKDIEDKGNSY
-309 NQYVKILKEEG
+309 NEYVKILKDEG

-335 KGPVQIKFDDKDIQF
+335 KGPVSIKFDDKDIEF

-421 KIKRDCPGI
+421 KIKRDSPGI

-441 FADLKEGQV
+441 FADLKEGQK
-450 YYTIDFETDMDVF
+450 YYTIDFETDLDLF
-463 KSKLDEITCIGGG
+463 KSKLDEITAIGGG

-514 HTNEVQDDYE
+514 HDAEVQDDYGN
-524 SGDPNGLVL
+524 GDPNGLVL
-533 EDIMEKYADNNI
+533 EELMEKYVDNNI

-550 KIDDYTDIMFEKMTK
+550 KIDEYTDIMFDRMMQ
-565 AYKARSEKSTDK
+565 AYKARSEKSQDK
-577 PKIEIIEYEDD
+577 PKIEVINYD
-588 EEIEA
+588 EEDSNMIDD
-593 KEKEEKEKKE
+593 KNKNQ
-603 GKESKEK
+603 

-621 AKTAIEIYNQYS
+621 AKTAIEIYNHYS
-633 QKAEKANK
+633 QKAEKSANQGAK